1 VNKKILILA
10 GSHFQIPVIESAKRL
25 GCTVITCDNRPDNPG
40 HKLSDVYANVS
51 TTDIEGVEKVARH
64 YKVDGVLAYAS
75 NPAAIPA
82 AVVAERLGLPG
93 SGAASV
99 KKLGLKSEYRRLLK
113 EMHLPNPEF
122 IVLQHSD
129 LDTAGIQIP
138 FGYPVMVKPTDSSG
152 SKGVSI
158 ARSAAELPSAIDLA
172 CRYGRN
178 GDVVVEEYILS
189 DCPQITGEAFIAGGD
204 VVMLDIADQQKDKS
218 GLVPVG
224 AIYPSLLKDS
234 HYPAIKDQ
242 LSKIVRSAGFRYG
255 ALNIEIRIGT
265 DGQIYFLE
273 VGPRSGG
280 NFLPELMKFTVG
292 ADVAIAS
299 VKVAIGV
306 LEIGEHFNQ
315 HHSSNGTYCYYVHH
329 TTAPGI
335 LSAIEWDD
343 AFRAKHVIFESLFKN
358 AGDSVSAFGD
368 SSDALGVALLRFDN
382 ADEARDFFREPT
394 AKVRCR
400 LE

>member
-1 VNKKILILA
+1 MHKKILIMA

-40 HKLSDVYANVS
+40 HRLADVYVNVS
-51 TTDIEGVEKVARH
+51 TTDVEGVEKVAREH
-64 YKVDGVLAYAS
+64 GVDGILAYAS
-75 NPAAIPA
+75 DPAAIPA

-93 SGAASV
+93 NSAASV
-99 KKLGLKSEYRRLLK
+99 RKLGLKSEYRRLLR
-113 EMHLPNPEF
+113 EMQLPHPEF
-122 IVLQHSD
+122 IVLERPD
-129 LDTAGIQIP
+129 MDAAGVEIP
-138 FGYPVMVKPTDSSG
+138 FDFPVMVKPTDSSG

-158 ARSAAELPSAIDLA
+158 ARSAAELADAIDLA
-172 CRYGRN
+172 FTYGRN
-178 GDVVVEEYILS
+178 GEVVVEEHIAS
-189 DCPQITGEAFIAGGD
+189 ECQQITGEAFIAGGD
-204 VVMLDIADQQKDKS
+204 VIMLDIADQQKDMS

-224 AIYPSLLKDS
+224 AIYPSFLKAS
-234 HYPAIKDQ
+234 RYLTIKDQ
-242 LSKIVRSAGFRYG
+242 LSRIVRSAGFRYG

-292 ADVAIAS
+292 ADVATAS

-315 HHSSNGTYCYYVHH
+315 HHSSDGTYCYYVHH
-329 TTAPGI
+329 TTAAGI

-343 AFRAKHVIFESLFKN
+343 AFRAEHVIFESLFRK
-358 AGDSVSAFGD
+358 AGDGVSAFGNSGD
-368 SSDALGVALLRFDN
+368 LLGIAFLRFDN
-382 ADEARDFFREPT
+382 TDEARDFFRDPT
-394 AKVRCR
+394 DKVKYS
-400 LE
+400 LK